1 MERIDHKQNTT
12 SKPKLK
18 KVASNSVLLFIRVLV
33 LALINLYAVRLMV
46 ISIGNIP
53 YGLYNAYEVAVT
65 L

>member
-18 KVASNSVLLFIRVLV
+18 KVASNSVLLFIRVLA

-46 ISIGNIP
+46 NSLGNNDYGCISWCGN
-53 YGLYNAYEVAVT
+53 A
-65 L
+65 